1 MVIWMCLS
9 HIISRNYQPTVTNTI
24 CVYEKQEKSGALGLL
39 FHIVAKIK
47 VVGNNLYKY
56 IR

>member
-1 MVIWMCLS
+1 MVIMTCP

-24 CVYEKQEKSGALGLL
+24 CVYEKQEKSGAIGFALS
-39 FHIVAKIK
+39 HRYKIK